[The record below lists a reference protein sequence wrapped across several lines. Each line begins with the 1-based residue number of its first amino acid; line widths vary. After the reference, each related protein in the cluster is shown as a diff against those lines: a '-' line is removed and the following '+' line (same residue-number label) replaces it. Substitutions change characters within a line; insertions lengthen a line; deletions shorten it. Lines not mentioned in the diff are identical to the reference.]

1 MQSGFYS
8 VTGAMVT
15 QFNRLD
21 QISNNLANV
30 NTGGFKRDDQV
41 IGDFMRLYQT
51 VRDEL
56 PLNNHTKES
65 AKFLNRSINRVPR
78 IVERYKDFSL
88 GSMVKTDNK
97 LDLAL
102 GEENLFFVVDTPNGY
117 KLTRNGAFL
126 LNENGK
132 LVTKDGFKVL
142 SKDYF
147 KNNQSLEIP
156 LNAKDIAIDKSG
168 RILYLDQTN
177 MGELQYVNTIMVVRV
192 DDPQE
197 LKPVGDNYFEYKLD
211 ESKKDDKTKFHF
223 RIVDRPVSVY
233 QGMLEKSNVNPVREM
248 SALIE
253 TNRLVEMY
261 QKAMTT
267 QMDDLNTDAITK
279 LASVRA

>member
-1 MQSGFYS
+1 MQNGYYD

-21 QISNNLANV
+21 QISNNLANL
-30 NTGGFKRDDQV
+30 NTNGFKKDGQV

-56 PLNNHTKES
+56 PLENHTKDG
-65 AKFLNRSINRVPR
+65 AKFLNRSLNRVPR

-88 GSMVKTDNK
+88 GAMMKTDNK

-102 GEENLFFVVDTPNGY
+102 GEENLFFVVDTPTGY

-126 LNENGK
+126 LNEKGEII
-132 LVTKDGFKVL
+132 TKDGHIVL

-177 MGELQYVNTIMVVRV
+177 MSELQYVNTIMIVRV

-197 LKPVGDNYFEYKLD
+197 LRPVGDNYFEYRLD
-211 ESKKDDKTKFHF
+211 ENKKDDRTEFHF
-223 RIVDRPVSVY
+223 RVVDRPVSVY

-248 SALIE
+248 SALVE

-267 QMDDLNTDAITK
+267 QMDDLNKDAITK
-279 LASVRA
+279 LASIRA

>member
-1 MQSGFYS
+1 
-8 VTGAMVT
+8 
-15 QFNRLD
+15 
-21 QISNNLANV
+21 
-30 NTGGFKRDDQV
+30 
-41 IGDFMRLYQT
+41 MRLYQT

-56 PLNNHTKES
+56 PLNNHTKEA

-102 GEENLFFVVDTPNGY
+102 GEKNLFFVVDTPNGY
-117 KLTRNGAFL
+117 KLTRNGAFI
-126 LNENGK
+126 LNENGEV
-132 LVTKDGFKVL
+132 VTKDGFKVL

-147 KNNQSLEIP
+147 KNYQSLEIP

-168 RILYLDQTN
+168 RILYLDQNN
-177 MGELQYVNTIMVVRV
+177 MSELQYVNTIMIVRV

-197 LKPVGDNYFEYKLD
+197 LKPVGDTYFEYKLD
-211 ESKKDDKTKFHF
+211 ENKKNDKTEFHT
-223 RIVDRPVSVY
+223 RIVDNPVSVY

-267 QMDDLNTDAITK
+267 QMDDLNRDAITK